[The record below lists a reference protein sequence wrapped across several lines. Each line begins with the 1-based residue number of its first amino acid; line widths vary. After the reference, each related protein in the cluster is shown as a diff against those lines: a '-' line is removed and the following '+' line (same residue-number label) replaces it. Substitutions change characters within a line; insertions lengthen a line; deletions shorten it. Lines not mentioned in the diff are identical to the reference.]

1 MHELG
6 ITRNIVAIVEEAAK
20 GRRVRRVTLEVGELS
35 GVMSE
40 AIAFCFDV
48 VTAGTALEGA
58 KPRNMR
64 NRRSRALR
72 VLRRRVRDRNA
83 VRAVSLRFASVD
95 PVEWRGAE
103 REVDR
108 ADGGCVM
115 CGHCGCGSEADTTVL
130 NLETGKKTTMGRDP
144 HDDAQEHE
152 HVHPDGT
159 RHSHP
164 HEHGHD
170 HQDEHD
176 RENLHHGHA
185 HADGTSH
192 LQGRDGTLPAEVVAL
207 ETRILAK
214 NDALA
219 QKNRA
224 WFKGRE
230 ILALNLVSS
239 PGAGKTSLLE
249 RTIRDLSHELRLFV
263 IEGDQATA
271 YDGERIRAA
280 GAPAVQVNT
289 GSGCHLE
296 ADMVARGLKE
306 LRPSAGSIVMIENV
320 GNLVCPA
327 LFDLGEGAKVV
338 ILSVAEGD
346 DKPLKYPHMFRAADL
361 MILNKID
368 LLPHVDFDVSR
379 AIANAARVNPAITA
393 LELSARTG
401 EGLAG
406 WYAWLRREAAAVGD
420 AVFS

>member
-1 MHELG
+1 
-6 ITRNIVAIVEEAAK
+6 
-20 GRRVRRVTLEVGELS
+20 
-35 GVMSE
+35 
-40 AIAFCFDV
+40 
-48 VTAGTALEGA
+48 
-58 KPRNMR
+58 
-64 NRRSRALR
+64 
-72 VLRRRVRDRNA
+72 
-83 VRAVSLRFASVD
+83 
-95 PVEWRGAE
+95 
-103 REVDR
+103 
-108 ADGGCVM
+108 M
-115 CGHCGCGSEADTTVL
+115 CRHCGCGEADATVL
-130 NLETGKKTTMGRDP
+130 NLESGKETVVRHVVHDHP
-144 HDDAQEHE
+144 HDQDHDHE
-152 HVHPDGT
+152 HAHD
-159 RHSHP
+159 HDHP
-164 HEHGHD
+164 HSHGHD
-170 HQDEHD
+170 HSHEYDD
-176 RENLHHGHA
+176 AHHHHSHA
-185 HADGTSH
+185 PPEG
-192 LQGRDGTLPAEVVAL
+192 AL
-207 ETRILAK
+207 VELEARILAK

-249 RTIRDLSHELRLFV
+249 RTIRDLNRELRLYV

-271 YDGERIRAA
+271 RDGERIRAA

-296 ADMVARGLKE
+296 ADMVARGLQE
-306 LRPSAGSIVMIENV
+306 LRPAAGSIVMIENV

-327 LFDLGEGAKVV
+327 LFDLGERAKVV
-338 ILSVAEGD
+338 ILSVTEGD

-379 AIANAARVNPAITA
+379 AIANAAQVNPAITA

-401 EGLAG
+401 EGLDG